1 MKRSEAMII
10 INAYGEHAFGGRT
23 QDTYVI
29 YQVNSIEELQKHI
42 DNKEFVVCHEP
53 TRYHRFT
60 IIEEE
65 SLQKRLVNLSEY
77 MKIKE
82 VGFDLLNREEIK
94 KLEAYTCK
102 GCTNNNGT
110 LSATLRCR
118 YDPGA
123 DDKCLNYIEEFYF
136 KKMFSRKKEDAND
149 GSRKG
154 TR

>member
-1 MKRSEAMII
+1 MII

-29 YQVNSIEELQKHI
+29 YQVNSIEELQKCI
-42 DNKEFVVCHEP
+42 ENKESIVCHEP
-53 TRYHRFT
+53 TRYHRFN

-65 SLQKRLVNLSEY
+65 GLRTRIVNLSEY

-82 VGFDLLNREEIK
+82 VGYDLLNVEEIK

-102 GCTNNNGT
+102 SCTNNNGT
-110 LSATLRCR
+110 LSAILRCR

-123 DDKCLNYIEEFYF
+123 DDKCLNYNEEFSF

-149 GSRKG
+149 GSRKR